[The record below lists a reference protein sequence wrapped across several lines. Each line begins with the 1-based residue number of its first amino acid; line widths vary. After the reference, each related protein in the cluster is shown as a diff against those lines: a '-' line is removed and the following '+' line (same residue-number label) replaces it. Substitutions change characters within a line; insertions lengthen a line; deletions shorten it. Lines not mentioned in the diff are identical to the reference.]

1 MEIQKDLTA
10 YNTQNNCK
18 EAQKDLLE
26 NIPSIKENELT
37 NTINKQELKQAIHKM
52 ENDQPPG
59 LDGIPVESY
68 KESYVIL
75 EENLLQ
81 LYKIDSSWNKNQ
93 QKPKT
98 KQ

>member
-1 MEIQKDLTA
+1 
-10 YNTQNNCK
+10 
-18 EAQKDLLE
+18 
-26 NIPSIKENELT
+26 
-37 NTINKQELKQAIHKM
+37 M

-68 KESYVIL
+68 QESYVIL

-93 QKPKT
+93 QK
-98 KQ
+98 

>member
-1 MEIQKDLTA
+1 
-10 YNTQNNCK
+10 
-18 EAQKDLLE
+18 
-26 NIPSIKENELT
+26 
-37 NTINKQELKQAIHKM
+37 M